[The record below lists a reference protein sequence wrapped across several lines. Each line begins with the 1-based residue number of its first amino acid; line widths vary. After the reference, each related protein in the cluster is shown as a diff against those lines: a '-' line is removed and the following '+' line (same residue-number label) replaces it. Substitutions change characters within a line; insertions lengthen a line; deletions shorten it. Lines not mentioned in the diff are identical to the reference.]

1 MKKRYGNCSDFPF
14 VPVKE
19 ELDEPP
25 GPCRQP
31 SGESGNNSQ
40 ILDNN
45 VKSEEEDEDTIIY
58 PAYLCCS
65 NLSPD
70 SPNSSAVSDHNWKLE
85 QTSSA
90 KCKNSNFIS
99 QSDEPT
105 KSKCVKDDYNFYY
118 NQHNFQFAS
127 DSKNKIQET
136 TKFTI
141 KSTPKSLKSIL
152 TTSKK
157 NNKKKLK
164 PPATP
169 ECKRKRGR
177 PRKIKTEN
185 KSNEDKSSSKGSGNK
200 IRPTFKTLRKNI
212 CLLDFIHV
220 CPQCGLEFSTK
231 DELNHHKVIHYRD
244 KYCLCD
250 RCGIFVFNSRL
261 SQHMLVHTGQKPY
274 SCPICGRGFTQSNSL
289 KEHRVVHNRE
299 RHYTCEVCGQ
309 QFLRRGNLRDHK
321 KVHFKERVF
330 YCHIC
335 ERRFTD
341 RRALRK
347 HNFTHTGEKP
357 FSCDTC
363 ERKFASQSHL
373 RRHSLTHNNQWRF
386 QCDYCSY
393 TFIQKGTYSGR

>member
-1 MKKRYGNCSDFPF
+1 MRAKSSGSASTSWGGRSSPGNQVRRSCKDRLAARQAIKNEVLFMKKRYGNGSDFPF

-25 GPCRQP
+25 GPCSQP
-31 SGESGNNSQ
+31 SGESGNYLQ

-45 VKSEEEDEDTIIY
+45 VKSEEEDEDAVIY
-58 PAYLCCS
+58 PAYL
-65 NLSPD
+65 
-70 SPNSSAVSDHNWKLE
+70 
-85 QTSSA
+85 
-90 KCKNSNFIS
+90 
-99 QSDEPT
+99 
-105 KSKCVKDDYNFYY
+105 
-118 NQHNFQFAS
+118 
-127 DSKNKIQET
+127 
-136 TKFTI
+136 
-141 KSTPKSLKSIL
+141 
-152 TTSKK
+152 
-157 NNKKKLK
+157 
-164 PPATP
+164 
-169 ECKRKRGR
+169 
-177 PRKIKTEN
+177 
-185 KSNEDKSSSKGSGNK
+185 
-200 IRPTFKTLRKNI
+200 
-212 CLLDFIHV
+212 
-220 CPQCGLEFSTK
+220 
-231 DELNHHKVIHYRD
+231 D

-289 KEHRVVHNRE
+289 REHRVVHNRE

-393 TFIQKGTYSGR
+393 TFIQKGNFRLHLRTQACLPAVHSKERNMDSSVKCGFSQQEYYSRMQQLMCTVCERPFSKKMYVESHMLTHSNIV